1 MYLFYIFM
9 IEAIFGVSNDLSN
22 LYHGYFMFWGLLRVY
37 NARVSL
43 YKEAS
48 TPHLSKHNSHM
59 WITITMCL
67 LMFFSHHGALMWTF
81 GVILW
86 MLSLVL
92 VDFHETRVSS
102 YIATWHSKC
111 SFQV

>member
-1 MYLFYIFM
+1 M
-9 IEAIFGVSNDLSN
+9 
-22 LYHGYFMFWGLLRVY
+22 R
-37 NARVSL
+37 
-43 YKEAS
+43 
-48 TPHLSKHNSHM
+48 
-59 WITITMCL
+59 
-67 LMFFSHHGALMWTF
+67 TF

-102 YIATWHSKC
+102 CIVTWHSKC